1 MPVDDP
7 AAPRTAEDRAW
18 SEFNHHVAGL
28 FVLAMGCLAM
38 AHASGRARWARHW
51 PLLLLALAAF
61 LFVRDD
67 PGAWPLGPQGF
78 WASMTSP
85 DVLQHRAFVFIVMAF
100 GIFEW
105 MVRRERLSRAPWS
118 YVFPLL
124 SAAGGGLLLLHSHAL
139 ANVKEEFLVEAQHA
153 PLAVLGVFAGWSR
166 WLEVR
171 LVGRNRVPGWL
182 WPICFVGVGMLL
194 LAYRES

>member
-1 MPVDDP
+1 
-7 AAPRTAEDRAW
+7 
-18 SEFNHHVAGL
+18 
-28 FVLAMGCLAM
+28 
-38 AHASGRARWARHW
+38 
-51 PLLLLALAAF
+51 LLALAAF

-78 WASMTSP
+78 WASMASP
-85 DVLQHRAFVFIVMAF
+85 DVLQHRAFVLIVIAF

-105 MVRRERLSRAPWS
+105 MVRSGRLSRAPWS
-118 YVFPLL
+118 SVFPSLC
-124 SAAGGGLLLLHSHAL
+124 AVGGGLLLLHSHAL
-139 ANVKEEFLVEAQHA
+139 ANVKEEFLVEAQHM
-153 PLAVLGVFAGWSR
+153 PLALLGVFAGWSR

-171 LVGRNRVPGWL
+171 LAGRHRAPKWL